1 MDESSETPSQKP
13 LRTYWKDDIL
23 TKTFLEACIHEVVVS
38 GRQGSSL
45 KPYSWENVG
54 EVLKKTHNFD
64 VEQRQMRNRYD
75 YLRHRYAAWCSLR
88 AKTGNHYNPT
98 TNTFNFTDQEWKQH
112 IQANKHVATLR
123 TTPLIF
129 PDLCKNLFDGAA
141 ATGVSGWG
149 PSSKKNRTL
158 DSSDDMEILGNEDIQ
173 SQSHMNSPFLGTHSN
188 SSATFQDT
196 TQSNVS
202 DTHDEGERP
211 KKKAK
216 SSSKPSKS
224 SQLEEKMASALDL
237 MIQNNSGP
245 SLQECKE
252 KLNKIGWASTNP
264 LRQMALGIF
273 CESATYRTQWM
284 LLEQDEIEPWVKMV
298 SSKLGF
304 NVVNI
309 CMVLSTM

>member
-1 MDESSETPSQKP
+1 
-13 LRTYWKDDIL
+13 
-23 TKTFLEACIHEVVVS
+23 
-38 GRQGSSL
+38 
-45 KPYSWENVG
+45 
-54 EVLKKTHNFD
+54 
-64 VEQRQMRNRYD
+64 MRNRYD
-75 YLRHRYAAWCSLR
+75 YLRHRYVVWCSLK

-98 TNTFNFTDQEWKQH
+98 TNTFNFSDQEWKQH

-123 TTPLIF
+123 TAPLIF

-149 PSSKKNRTL
+149 PSSKNNRTFDL
-158 DSSDDMEILGNEDIQ
+158 SDDLEILGNEDIQ
-173 SQSHMNSPFLGTHSN
+173 SQSHMNPPFSGTHSN
-188 SSATFQDT
+188 SNATFQGT
-196 TQSNVS
+196 TQSNTS

-224 SQLEEKMASALDL
+224 SQIEDKMVSALDL

-273 CESATYRTQWM
+273 CESATYRTQWI
-284 LLEQDEIEPWVKMV
+284 LLEQDEVEPWVKMV

-304 NVVNI
+304 NV
-309 CMVLSTM
+309 